1 VRRFGRPVNSADHH
15 SANRHLEDKE
25 LGRVSLSISVFGLGY
40 VGSVSSACFASLG
53 HRVIGVDVNPAKVE
67 MMESGRSP
75 IIEAKMNEL
84 VAEGHR
90 ACRLHATTDATAAV
104 LESDVSFVC
113 VGTPSLRNGKL
124 DLSHIERV
132 GREIGSALKRKKSGH
147 TFVLRSTVLPGTTE
161 SVVLPILEQAS
172 ERRAG
177 TDFTVA
183 YNPEFMREGSAVA
196 DFLEPPYTILGAQN
210 PSQLHP
216 LRELYKQTQGRVF
229 ETSIA
234 VAEMVKYLSN
244 AFHAVK
250 VAFANEVGT
259 LCKSLNVDTQAV
271 TEIFTSDTRLNIS
284 RAYLSPGFAFGGSC
298 LPKDLRA
305 LNYRA
310 KELDLKLPMLE
321 SLLPSNAEHVERAVE
336 AVMRTGKRK
345 IAQLGLSFKA
355 GTDDLRESPQV
366 QLVKRLLGEGYEIR
380 IWDQDVSLGRLA
392 GSNRQYIEEVIP
404 HIGSLLSSDLEQ
416 VLQSAEVVIIGN
428 KAVDKNELAKYLRA
442 NQPVIDLV
450 NLDKGRRLSGTGMY
464 EGICW

>member
-1 VRRFGRPVNSADHH
+1 M
-15 SANRHLEDKE
+15 
-25 LGRVSLSISVFGLGY
+25 
-40 VGSVSSACFASLG
+40 G

-67 MMESGRSP
+67 MMENGRSP
-75 IIEAKMNEL
+75 IIEAKMEEL

-90 ACRLHATTDATAAV
+90 ACRLHATSDSAAAV
-104 LESDVSFVC
+104 HESDISFVC

-124 DLSHIERV
+124 DLSHIEKV
-132 GREIGSALKRKKSGH
+132 AQEIGEALKQKKSHH

-161 SVVLPILEQAS
+161 SVVLPILKKAS
-172 ERRAG
+172 GKRPG
-177 TDFTVA
+177 QDFTVA
-183 YNPEFMREGSAVA
+183 YNPEFLREGSAVA
-196 DFLEPPYTILGAQN
+196 DFLEPPYTILGAAD
-210 PSQLHP
+210 PSGLAP
-216 LRELYKQTQGRVF
+216 LRELYQQTQGRVF

-259 LCKSLNVDTQAV
+259 LCKNLNVDTQAV

-298 LPKDLRA
+298 LPKDVRA
-305 LNYRA
+305 LTYRA

-321 SLLPSNAEHVERAVE
+321 SLLPSNAEHLERAVE
-336 AVMRTGKRK
+336 AVMRIKKKK
-345 IAQLGLSFKA
+345 IGQLGLSFKA

-366 QLVKRLLGEGYEIR
+366 QLVKRLLGEGYDIR
-380 IWDQDVSLGRLA
+380 VWDQDVSLGRLA

-404 HIGSLLSSDLEQ
+404 HIGSLLSSNLEE
-416 VLQSAEVVIIGN
+416 VVRHADVVIIGN
-428 KAVDKNELAKYLRA
+428 KSVDKGELAKYLRPD
-442 NQPVIDLV
+442 QPVIDLV
-450 NLDKGRRLSGTGMY
+450 NLDKSRRPSAGTY